1 MFSALYG
8 VHTTPT
14 MNAEGVS
21 WTSAHGGERVSAS
34 LAPGRTADGTEVAVQ
49 PEVLPLRPFRNTGC
63 SCYANTSLQLFGTDS
78 AFVQTLEEHTCE
90 AQCIFCHL
98 KHDLQ
103 RHASTPVAFVPR
115 LHLRSVE
122 LEMPGAPE
130 WSNGE
135 QQDVSEFAQA
145 IIRGIDR
152 CANADSLRADFYNR
166 FGNRVQDRLGCTH
179 CGHVRDWRSETSD
192 SVFFAC
198 HEMVSWMCFN

>member
-8 VHTTPT
+8 VHATPT
-14 MNAEGVS
+14 MNTQGAYS
-21 WTSAHGGERVSAS
+21 SSAQNAKSKSLNPTHGQAS
-34 LAPGRTADGTEVAVQ
+34 ETTEVVLQ
-49 PEVLPLRPFRNTGC
+49 PQSLPQRRFRNTGS
-63 SCYANTSLQLFGTDS
+63 SCYANTTLQLFGTDS
-78 AFVQTLEEHTCE
+78 DFARILEEHTCE

-103 RHASTPVAFVPR
+103 RHALTPAPFVPR
-115 LHLRSVE
+115 LHLRSVD
-122 LEMPGAPE
+122 LEMPGAPQ
-130 WSNGE
+130 WSNGQ

-166 FGNRVQDRLGCTH
+166 FGNRVQDLLGCTH

-192 SVFFAC
+192 SFFFCVSRNGLLDVF
-198 HEMVSWMCFN
+198 